1 MKWKKPA
8 AFFICAALVLGLTA
22 CASSD
27 TGSKYDYMN
36 LSDTIAVIYDGQIK
50 CTFNHGEATQNQIG
64 LLMGGGGTDGK

>member
-1 MKWKKPA
+1 
-8 AFFICAALVLGLTA
+8 
-22 CASSD
+22 
-27 TGSKYDYMN
+27 MN